1 MLDGANKGRPMSI
14 IGQSQILDDDDDD
27 NPALVFR
34 WNIGRGNI
42 NIYSASSLFF
52 KFPCSGCINF
62 AVTENITVAI

>member
-1 MLDGANKGRPMSI
+1 MDGANKGRPMPI

-34 WNIGRGNI
+34 WNIGRGDI
-42 NIYSASSLFF
+42 NIYSASSLFL
-52 KFPCSGCINF
+52 KLGTSGCINF